1 MNKFAQPSYAFFH
14 LLFLITSFLTHNFF
28 FIKEGLPSLLN
39 SIISHQLSSS
49 SCSKL
54 LSGDGI
60 TTSDLTIKGVHGLF
74 GPVSIDAQS
83 ARKSVPAIGD
93 VASAAK
99 NLDEYQF
106 LICSLVPSLPDSNQ
120 SKMELQK
127 YRVAII
133 AAFAKL
139 VPMLLLKSMRQDY
152 LVQWSKHAKAL
163 LEETSDTYLKANSN
177 SNLQIASHKDAF
189 EYFEVPIDEVQVALR
204 AFYDYDV

>member
-1 MNKFAQPSYAFFH
+1 M
-14 LLFLITSFLTHNFF
+14 
-28 FIKEGLPSLLN
+28 LN
-39 SIISHQLSSS
+39 SIISLQLSSS

-60 TTSDLTIKGVHGLF
+60 TTSDLTIKGVHGIF
-74 GPVSIDAQS
+74 GPVSIDARS
-83 ARKSVPAIGD
+83 AKKGVPAIGD

-106 LICSLVPSLPDSNQ
+106 LICSMVPSLPDSNP

-139 VPMLLLKSMRQDY
+139 VPLLLLKSIQQR
-152 LVQWSKHAKAL
+152 
-163 LEETSDTYLKANSN
+163 
-177 SNLQIASHKDAF
+177 
-189 EYFEVPIDEVQVALR
+189 
-204 AFYDYDV
+204 

>member
-1 MNKFAQPSYAFFH
+1 LQP
-14 LLFLITSFLTHNFF
+14 
-28 FIKEGLPSLLN
+28 LLN
-39 SIISHQLSSS
+39 SIISRQLSSS

-60 TTSDLTIKGVHGLF
+60 TTFDLTIKGVHGLF
-74 GPVSIDAQS
+74 GPVSIDVRS
-83 ARKSVPAIGD
+83 TRKIVPAIGD

-106 LICSLVPSLPDSNQ
+106 LICSLVPSLPDSNP

-127 YRVAII
+127 YRVAIL

-139 VPMLLLKSMRQDY
+139 VPLLLKDIRQDD

-177 SNLQIASHKDAF
+177 SKMQIASHKDVF
-189 EYFEVPIDEVQVALR
+189 EYFEVPVDRVQVALR

>member
-1 MNKFAQPSYAFFH
+1 M
-14 LLFLITSFLTHNFF
+14 
-28 FIKEGLPSLLN
+28 PSLLN

-60 TTSDLTIKGVHGLF
+60 TSFDLTIKGVSGLF
-74 GPVSIDAQS
+74 GPVSIDVRS
-83 ARKSVPAIGD
+83 TRKIVPAIGD

-106 LICSLVPSLPDSNQ
+106 LICSLVPSLPDSNP
-120 SKMELQK
+120 SKIELQK

-139 VPMLLLKSMRQDY
+139 VPLLLLKAIRQDD

-177 SNLQIASHKDAF
+177 SKMQIASHKEAF
-189 EYFEVPIDEVQVALR
+189 EYFEVPIDRVQVALR
-204 AFYDYDV
+204 AFYNYDL

>member
-1 MNKFAQPSYAFFH
+1 MH
-14 LLFLITSFLTHNFF
+14 
-28 FIKEGLPSLLN
+28 
-39 SIISHQLSSS
+39 
-49 SCSKL
+49 
-54 LSGDGI
+54 GI
-60 TTSDLTIKGVHGLF
+60 F
-74 GPVSIDAQS
+74 EPVSIDARS
-83 ARKSVPAIGD
+83 TKKSVPAVGD

-106 LICSLVPSLPDSNQ
+106 LICSLVPSLPDSNP

-139 VPMLLLKSMRQDY
+139 VPMLLLKSMRQDD

-177 SNLQIASHKDAF
+177 SNLQIASHKDVF
-189 EYFEVPIDEVQVALR
+189 EYFEVPVDKVQVALR
-204 AFYDYDV
+204 AFYDFDV

>member
-1 MNKFAQPSYAFFH
+1 M
-14 LLFLITSFLTHNFF
+14 
-28 FIKEGLPSLLN
+28 PSLVN
-39 SIISHQLSSS
+39 SIISRQLSSS

-60 TTSDLTIKGVHGLF
+60 TSFDLTIKGVHGLF
-74 GPVSIDAQS
+74 GPASIDVRS
-83 ARKSVPAIGD
+83 TRKIVPAIGD

-106 LICSLVPSLPDSNQ
+106 LICSLVPSIPDSNP

-127 YRVAII
+127 YRVAIL

-139 VPMLLLKSMRQDY
+139 VPLLLLKDIRQDD

-177 SNLQIASHKDAF
+177 SKMHIASHKDVF
-189 EYFEVPIDEVQVALR
+189 EYFEVPVDRVQVALR

>member
-1 MNKFAQPSYAFFH
+1 MNKFAQPSYTFLH
-14 LLFLITSFLTHNFF
+14 LFFLITSFLTHPF

-39 SIISHQLSSS
+39 SIISLQLSSS
-49 SCSKL
+49 ICSKL

-60 TTSDLTIKGVHGLF
+60 TTSDLTIKGVHGIF
-74 GPVSIDAQS
+74 GPVSIDARS
-83 ARKSVPAIGD
+83 AKKGVPAIGD

-106 LICSLVPSLPDSNQ
+106 LICSMVPSLPDSNP

-139 VPMLLLKSMRQDY
+139 VPLLLLKSIQQDD
-152 LVQWSKHAKAL
+152 LVQWSKHAKDL

-177 SNLQIASHKDAF
+177 SKLQIASHKDAF
-189 EYFEVPIDEVQVALR
+189 EYFEVPEDRVQVALR
-204 AFYDYDV
+204 AFYDYGT

>member
-1 MNKFAQPSYAFFH
+1 MH
-14 LLFLITSFLTHNFF
+14 
-28 FIKEGLPSLLN
+28 
-39 SIISHQLSSS
+39 
-49 SCSKL
+49 
-54 LSGDGI
+54 GI
-60 TTSDLTIKGVHGLF
+60 F
-74 GPVSIDAQS
+74 EPVSIDARS
-83 ARKSVPAIGD
+83 TKKSVPAVGD

-106 LICSLVPSLPDSNQ
+106 LICSLVPSLPDSNP

-139 VPMLLLKSMRQDY
+139 VPMLLLKSMRQGD

-177 SNLQIASHKDAF
+177 SNLQIASHKDVF
-189 EYFEVPIDEVQVALR
+189 EYFEVPVDKVQVALR

>member
-1 MNKFAQPSYAFFH
+1 
-14 LLFLITSFLTHNFF
+14 
-28 FIKEGLPSLLN
+28 LLN
-39 SIISHQLSSS
+39 SIILHHLSSS

-60 TTSDLTIKGVHGLF
+60 TTFDLTIKGMHGIF
-74 GPVSIDAQS
+74 EPVSIDARS
-83 ARKSVPAIGD
+83 TKKSVPAVGD

-106 LICSLVPSLPDSNQ
+106 LICSLVPSLPDSNP

-139 VPMLLLKSMRQDY
+139 VPMLLLKSMRQDD

-189 EYFEVPIDEVQVALR
+189 EYFEVPVDKVQVALR

>member
-1 MNKFAQPSYAFFH
+1 
-14 LLFLITSFLTHNFF
+14 
-28 FIKEGLPSLLN
+28 LLN
-39 SIISHQLSSS
+39 SIICHQLGGS

-60 TTSDLTIKGVHGLF
+60 TTSDLTIKGVQGIF
-74 GPVSIDAQS
+74 GAVSIDAQS

-106 LICSLVPSLPDSNQ
+106 LICSLVPSLPDSSL

-133 AAFAKL
+133 AAFTKL
-139 VPMLLLKSMRQDY
+139 VPLLKSIQQDD
-152 LVQWSKHAKAL
+152 LVQWSRHTKAL
-163 LEETSDTYLKANSN
+163 LEETSDVYFKAKSN
-177 SNLQIASHKDAF
+177 SNLQIASHKEAF
-189 EYFEVPIDEVQVALR
+189 VYFEVPEEKVQAALR
-204 AFYDYDV
+204 AFYDYDTFYS

>member
-1 MNKFAQPSYAFFH
+1 
-14 LLFLITSFLTHNFF
+14 
-28 FIKEGLPSLLN
+28 LLN
-39 SIISHQLSSS
+39 SIILHHLSSS

-60 TTSDLTIKGVHGLF
+60 TTFDLTIKGMHGIF
-74 GPVSIDAQS
+74 EPVSIDARS
-83 ARKSVPAIGD
+83 TKKSVPAVGD

-106 LICSLVPSLPDSNQ
+106 LICSLVPSLPDSNP

-139 VPMLLLKSMRQDY
+139 VPMLLLKSMRQDD

-177 SNLQIASHKDAF
+177 SNLQIASHKDVF
-189 EYFEVPIDEVQVALR
+189 EYFEVPVDKVQVALR

>member
-1 MNKFAQPSYAFFH
+1 MH
-14 LLFLITSFLTHNFF
+14 
-28 FIKEGLPSLLN
+28 
-39 SIISHQLSSS
+39 
-49 SCSKL
+49 
-54 LSGDGI
+54 GI
-60 TTSDLTIKGVHGLF
+60 F
-74 GPVSIDAQS
+74 EPVSIDARS
-83 ARKSVPAIGD
+83 TKKSVPAVGD

-106 LICSLVPSLPDSNQ
+106 LICSLVPSLPDSNP

-139 VPMLLLKSMRQDY
+139 VPMLLLKSMRQDD

-189 EYFEVPIDEVQVALR
+189 EYFEVPVDKVQVALR

>member
-1 MNKFAQPSYAFFH
+1 M
-14 LLFLITSFLTHNFF
+14 
-28 FIKEGLPSLLN
+28 LN
-39 SIISHQLSSS
+39 SIILHQLSSS

-60 TTSDLTIKGVHGLF
+60 TTSDLTIKGMHGIF
-74 GPVSIDAQS
+74 EPVSIDAWS
-83 ARKSVPAIGD
+83 ARKSVPAVGD

-106 LICSLVPSLPDSNQ
+106 LICSLVPSLPDSNP

-139 VPMLLLKSMRQDY
+139 VPMLLLKSMRQDD

-189 EYFEVPIDEVQVALR
+189 EYFEVPVDKVQVALR
-204 AFYDYDV
+204 AFYDFDV

>member
-1 MNKFAQPSYAFFH
+1 MH
-14 LLFLITSFLTHNFF
+14 
-28 FIKEGLPSLLN
+28 
-39 SIISHQLSSS
+39 
-49 SCSKL
+49 
-54 LSGDGI
+54 GI
-60 TTSDLTIKGVHGLF
+60 F
-74 GPVSIDAQS
+74 EPVSIDARS
-83 ARKSVPAIGD
+83 TKKSVPAVGD

-106 LICSLVPSLPDSNQ
+106 LICSLVPSLPDSNP

-139 VPMLLLKSMRQDY
+139 VPMLLLKSMRQGD

-189 EYFEVPIDEVQVALR
+189 EYFEVPVDKVQVALR

>member
-1 MNKFAQPSYAFFH
+1 M
-14 LLFLITSFLTHNFF
+14 
-28 FIKEGLPSLLN
+28 LN
-39 SIISHQLSSS
+39 TIISHQLSSS

-60 TTSDLTIKGVHGLF
+60 TTSDLTIKGVYGIF
-74 GPVSIDAQS
+74 GAVSIDART

-106 LICSLVPSLPDSNQ
+106 LICALVPSLSDSNP

-139 VPMLLLKSMRQDY
+139 VPLLLMKSMGQDD

-163 LEETSDTYLKANSN
+163 LEETSDTYLKTNSN
-177 SNLQIASHKDAF
+177 SNLHIASHKDSF
-189 EYFEVPIDEVQVALR
+189 EYFEVPEDRIQVALR

>member
-1 MNKFAQPSYAFFH
+1 M
-14 LLFLITSFLTHNFF
+14 
-28 FIKEGLPSLLN
+28 PSLLN
-39 SIISHQLSSS
+39 SIISRQLSSS

-60 TTSDLTIKGVHGLF
+60 TSFDLTIKGVHGLF
-74 GPVSIDAQS
+74 GPVSIDVRS
-83 ARKSVPAIGD
+83 TRKIVPAIGD

-106 LICSLVPSLPDSNQ
+106 LICSLVPSLPDSNP

-127 YRVAII
+127 YRVTIL

-139 VPMLLLKSMRQDY
+139 VPLLLLKDMRQDD

-163 LEETSDTYLKANSN
+163 LEETSDTYLKTNSN
-177 SNLQIASHKDAF
+177 SKMQIASHKDVF
-189 EYFEVPIDEVQVALR
+189 EYFEVPVDRVQVALR

>member
-1 MNKFAQPSYAFFH
+1 
-14 LLFLITSFLTHNFF
+14 
-28 FIKEGLPSLLN
+28 LPSLLN
-39 SIISHQLSSS
+39 SIISHQLSTS
-49 SCSKL
+49 SCGKL

-74 GPVSIDAQS
+74 GPVSIDARS

-93 VASAAK
+93 VTSAAK

-139 VPMLLLKSMRQDY
+139 VPMLLLLKSMRQDD

-189 EYFEVPIDEVQVALR
+189 EYFEVPVEKVQVALR
-204 AFYDYDV
+204 AFYDYDI

>member
-1 MNKFAQPSYAFFH
+1 M
-14 LLFLITSFLTHNFF
+14 
-28 FIKEGLPSLLN
+28 PSLLN
-39 SIISHQLSSS
+39 SIMSHQLSTS
-49 SCSKL
+49 SCGKL
-54 LSGDGI
+54 LSDDGI

-74 GPVSIDAQS
+74 GPVSIDARS

-93 VASAAK
+93 VISAAK

-139 VPMLLLKSMRQDY
+139 VQMLLLKSMRQDD
-152 LVQWSKHAKAL
+152 LMQWSKHAKAL

-189 EYFEVPIDEVQVALR
+189 EYFEVPVEKVQVALR
-204 AFYDYDV
+204 EFYGYEI

>member
-1 MNKFAQPSYAFFH
+1 M
-14 LLFLITSFLTHNFF
+14 
-28 FIKEGLPSLLN
+28 LN
-39 SIISHQLSSS
+39 SIILHHLSSS

-60 TTSDLTIKGVHGLF
+60 TTFDLTIKGMHGIF
-74 GPVSIDAQS
+74 EPVSIDARS
-83 ARKSVPAIGD
+83 TKKSVPAVGD

-106 LICSLVPSLPDSNQ
+106 LICSLVPSLPDSNP

-139 VPMLLLKSMRQDY
+139 VPMLLLLKSMRQDD

-189 EYFEVPIDEVQVALR
+189 EYFEVPVDKVQVALR

>member
-1 MNKFAQPSYAFFH
+1 
-14 LLFLITSFLTHNFF
+14 
-28 FIKEGLPSLLN
+28 
-39 SIISHQLSSS
+39 
-49 SCSKL
+49 
-54 LSGDGI
+54 
-60 TTSDLTIKGVHGLF
+60 
-74 GPVSIDAQS
+74 VSIDARS
-83 ARKSVPAIGD
+83 TKKSVPAVGD

-106 LICSLVPSLPDSNQ
+106 LICSLVPSLPDSNP

-139 VPMLLLKSMRQDY
+139 VPMLLLKSMRQDD

-177 SNLQIASHKDAF
+177 SNLQIASHKDVF
-189 EYFEVPIDEVQVALR
+189 EYFEVPVDKVQVALR

>member
-1 MNKFAQPSYAFFH
+1 M
-14 LLFLITSFLTHNFF
+14 
-28 FIKEGLPSLLN
+28 LN
-39 SIISHQLSSS
+39 SIILHHLSSS

-60 TTSDLTIKGVHGLF
+60 TTFDLTIKGMHGIF
-74 GPVSIDAQS
+74 EPVSIDARS
-83 ARKSVPAIGD
+83 TKKSVPAVGD

-106 LICSLVPSLPDSNQ
+106 LICSLVPSLPDSNP

-139 VPMLLLKSMRQDY
+139 VPMLLLKSMRQDD

-163 LEETSDTYLKANSN
+163 IEETSDTYLKANSN

-189 EYFEVPIDEVQVALR
+189 EYFEVPVDKVQVALR